1 MPKFTSDSLKTKI
14 SKTQKEIEKL
24 KNQLVKDSE
33 KLFKTSCR
41 EIFENNPDFTSFAW
55 TQYTAY
61 WNDGEP
67 CEFSAHTDYV
77 YIDEE
82 EDESDFYNAEI
93 DFKELKQKEKT
104 IKSLLSE
111 IEGLKKK
118 GKKDDDW
125 EIKHKQNRIEKLN
138 ELSLENAEKRFNFLK
153 DINDLMKNID
163 QETLERMFGDHAKVV
178 VTKDGVNVEHYD
190 HD

>member
-1 MPKFTSDSLKTKI
+1 MAKSSSLKSKI

-24 KNQLVKDSE
+24 KDQLVKDSE
-33 KLFKTSCR
+33 KLFKTSCQ
-41 EIFENNPDFTSFAW
+41 EIFKNNPDFNGFSW

-61 WNDGEP
+61 WNDGDP

-77 YIDEE
+77 YIDDEE
-82 EDESDFYNAEI
+82 EESNFYNAEI

-104 IKSLLSE
+104 IKKLTSE
-111 IEGLKKK
+111 IEKLRKQ

-125 EIKHKQNRIEKLN
+125 EIKQNQNRIEKLN
-138 ELSLENAEKRFNFLK
+138 ELNLETAEKRFNFLK

-163 QETLERMFGDHAKVV
+163 DETLERMFGDHAKVV
-178 VTKDGVNVEHYD
+178 VTKDGVTVEHYD